1 MDKDKK
7 VKKKIKSKMEYAVS
21 ILFFVF
27 IVLAA
32 ISMAYFY
39 QQVSAIDDDAQRTNE
54 YSFHYV
60 MISDSPRDAQWQ
72 EIFAG
77 GFLEGQ
83 DLDAYVENWGVHLQQ
98 DFTLYEQLEM
108 AIAANVDGIVINAY
122 NSEEMTLLI
131 NRGVE
136 QGIPIVTLIT
146 DVPGSERNAFISLND
161 YALGRVFGQQLLDL
175 NNMAVEEGRAPLRVT
190 VLTQSAQD
198 IGISGVIYRGMFE
211 TIGEL
216 AVNMEINSLEIG
228 EQGEFEA
235 EERIRDIF
243 LDASL
248 RPDVLICLNA
258 TNTVIAYQSLI
269 DYNLVGQI
277 KILGT
282 SDNAIILDGISQ
294 GIIHS
299 TVFIDERNMGAQA
312 ISLLH
317 SNVVTGYSS
326 DYETFDVELIHLENL
341 YRFLTEEE
349 PDE

>member
-1 MDKDKK
+1 MSKAGR
-7 VKKKIKSKMEYAVS
+7 VKRKLNRKMEFAVS
-21 ILFFVF
+21 ALFFVF
-27 IVLAA
+27 IILAI
-32 ISMAYFY
+32 ISMVYFN
-39 QQVSAIDDDAQRTNE
+39 QQVSAIDDDAHRTGE

-60 MISDSPRDAQWQ
+60 MISDTPRDAQWK

-98 DFTLYEQLEM
+98 DFSLYEQLEM

-122 NSEEMTLLI
+122 NSEEMTALI

-136 QGIPIVTLIT
+136 QGIPIITLIT

-161 YALGRVFGQQLLDL
+161 YALGRVFGQQLLEL
-175 NNMAVEEGRAPLRVT
+175 NNMAIEEGRDPLKVT

-216 AVNMEINSLEIG
+216 AASMKINSLEIG

-243 LDASL
+243 LDERL

-299 TVFIDERNMGAQA
+299 TVFINERNMGAQA

-326 DYETFDVELIHLENL
+326 DYETFYVELIHLGNV
-341 YRFLTEEE
+341 YRFLAKEE